1 MRSRSTRQQ
10 GDPRLPREIA
20 PQCARSR
27 LTKAVWVLLAFATPM
42 AARGAALP
50 MTAIWY
56 ADSPSQSPS
65 PSPAGAGGLAAP
77 NSPAEI
83 ADTPQGHADTSER
96 VTPPTAAE
104 DNREQPVSRA
114 IAAPQEPEVTDTG
127 QAEVPL
133 RTDNAGESVTR
144 LRRPP
149 QEPSRR
155 TTSALSAGEAD
166 RNGKTVSWLPTE
178 LVPLAMVLGVV
189 GIVFYALRRWM
200 PSMRGREGTL
210 IRTVARATLTPKHS
224 VALLHLPR
232 RFVLVGIG
240 PDRVTPLCDI
250 RDPEEVAAL
259 IARTAPAAEKKDV
272 AFEELLREQ
281 TEDEVESVEE
291 DASVADEA
299 DRVRGSAAH
308 RIETLLESLR
318 EKQRQVG

>member
-1 MRSRSTRQQ
+1 
-10 GDPRLPREIA
+10 
-20 PQCARSR
+20 
-27 LTKAVWVLLAFATPM
+27 
-42 AARGAALP
+42 
-50 MTAIWY
+50 
-56 ADSPSQSPS
+56 
-65 PSPAGAGGLAAP
+65 
-77 NSPAEI
+77 
-83 ADTPQGHADTSER
+83 
-96 VTPPTAAE
+96 
-104 DNREQPVSRA
+104 
-114 IAAPQEPEVTDTG
+114 
-127 QAEVPL
+127 
-133 RTDNAGESVTR
+133 
-144 LRRPP
+144 
-149 QEPSRR
+149 
-155 TTSALSAGEAD
+155 
-166 RNGKTVSWLPTE
+166 
-178 LVPLAMVLGVV
+178 MVLGVV

>member
-1 MRSRSTRQQ
+1 
-10 GDPRLPREIA
+10 
-20 PQCARSR
+20 
-27 LTKAVWVLLAFATPM
+27 M

-56 ADSPSQSPS
+56 ADSPSQSQSPS

-77 NSPAEI
+77 NRPAEI
-83 ADTPQGHADTSER
+83 VDAHPTAPTSTQDAGRVESAAPRAQTDTSER

-104 DNREQPVSRA
+104 DSREQPVSRA
-114 IAAPQEPEVTDTG
+114 IAVPQEPQVTDTG
-127 QAEVPL
+127 QAEVPI

-144 LRRPP
+144 LRRPH